1 MPGLTPL
8 LNEKLGFIILQRYQ
22 GKRPFRFPSSTSIK
36 TEPYGIEN
44 EYEKLQVSIAISTI
58 LVLKLVLVLQ
68 SREGILLLLLPD
80 KRRKEMHEST

>member
-44 EYEKLQVSIAISTI
+44 EYEKLQVSISTI
-58 LVLKLVLVLQ
+58 LVLKFVLVL
-68 SREGILLLLLPD
+68 
-80 KRRKEMHEST
+80 